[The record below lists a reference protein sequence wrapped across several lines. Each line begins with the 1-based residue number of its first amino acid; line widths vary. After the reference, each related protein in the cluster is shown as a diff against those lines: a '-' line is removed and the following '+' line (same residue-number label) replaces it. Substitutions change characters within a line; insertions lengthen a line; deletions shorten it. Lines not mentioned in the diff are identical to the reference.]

1 MARLGSLAAYRAQ
14 QRARAVG
21 AGLVGAFP
29 KVSLIAYLGDSITN
43 QHGVYTDDTQV
54 KVFSLRGRLHALMSD
69 PELSRAMYVD
79 GRLNFGI
86 SGETSTQILART
98 PAAIA
103 TARAMGAQA
112 FDLMAGTNDVGTDIE
127 TVWSNLTQICQLILD
142 AGFGLNFWSIL
153 QRSNARWQDAV
164 TAGTITQAAVDAEKT
179 KNEAIRL
186 RQIIYAAGKPRVR
199 HIDPVP
205 AMNDPAYDRCARAEY
220 FVDGLHPNILGGFV
234 MAGVAKPVYRPLLA
248 PPTLDLAA
256 TTDILLTNPHLTGTG
271 GVVGLD
277 VQAGSSIPTGWSAQ
291 RTRGQTKD
299 SGTLT
304 IYEEASDDG
313 VSDSWRVM
321 DFQNYLRAA
330 ADGNENWAIQQ
341 QILLSSGKYVPGD
354 VLELTAEARLW
365 SHNGNLIGISA
376 NISETDGTLQRVNW
390 SSQGTIGQYWPTDT
404 RRLLL
409 TAPRCIVRPNS
420 GAGTP
425 AATIQLVVQGDVRTA
440 FTGKIGFRRV
450 RVRKIA

>member
-29 KVSLIAYLGDSITN
+29 RVSLIAYLGDSITN

-248 PPTLDLAA
+248 PSTLNLDQAA
-256 TTDILLTNPHLTGTG
+256 DPLLTNRQMTGTG
-271 GVVGLD
+271 GVVGNGIAAGGD
-277 VQAGSSIPTGWSAQ
+277 VPASWVSIKN
-291 RTRGQTKD
+291 RGVIGDD
-299 SGTLT
+299 SGNVT
-304 IYEEASDDG
+304 ITQD
-313 VSDSWRVM
+313 
-321 DFQNYLRAA
+321 
-330 ADGNENWAIQQ
+330 
-341 QILLSSGKYVPGD
+341 
-354 VLELTAEARLW
+354 
-365 SHNGNLIGISA
+365 H
-376 NISETDGTLQRVNW
+376 
-390 SSQGTIGQYWPTDT
+390 PTD
-404 RRLLL
+404 R
-409 TAPRCIVRPNS
+409 
-420 GAGTP
+420 
-425 AATIQLVVQGDVRTA
+425 D
-440 FTGKIGFRRV
+440 
-450 RVRKIA
+450 